1 MASTAEIRDAR
12 DAAGQESLTSGTA
25 VPHPVPPPAPPA
37 LHDGKWEQ
45 EGKVHGANTA
55 GT

>member
-25 VPHPVPPPAPPA
+25 VPHPVPPPA

-45 EGKVHGANTA
+45 AGKIHRANTA